1 MNDEAKMN
9 EEPTTSEKPT
19 TSEAEMPGVTT
30 DAASSTVT
38 TTATTSLGC
47 VGCHG
52 PVPSPWGDD
61 ARVGVFVCDCGTNIA
76 ATVDVPAVVE
86 SAKILPG
93 VVSSEEGK
101 WICSV
106 DYLNRIKQV
115 VRDQDL
121 NRVVVACC
129 TARTHEPLFKKT
141 VHEAGM
147 NPYQLEFVSI
157 REQVSWVHKTDR
169 AKATAKAKDLVKMG
183 VAKSI
188 LLEEGEEIRLPVKT
202 DCLVIGGGAAGM
214 TAALAV
220 ADQGYQV
227 HLVEREARL
236 GGLLNKVGNLAP
248 FGVPASDMVAD
259 LVEAVEAHDHIEVLT
274 STTLADVAGY
284 IGNYKVTV
292 GENGT
297 SRTFDASTV
306 ITATGMR
313 ELSPE
318 GQFGYGTGPEIVTQL
333 ELEERLRDAFA
344 AAADGVPTGSI
355 VGGAKNVVM
364 IQCVNSRNEQRGCCT
379 IGCPTAIKNARAI
392 KAADPEAT
400 VTILYRDLITVKEE
414 YAELKGVMREGIRF
428 ARFADDHYP
437 EVERVADLAGAAADR
452 ATDAVGSAGTPLQ
465 VRVFDVLLGK
475 ELTLPA
481 DLVVLATAFQ
491 GDETVT
497 ALRGMLKVSAS
508 DDGFFQEAHV
518 KLGPVDFAA
527 NGIYLAGSARSPK
540 ALLEVRE
547 EALGAAMRASIPMTR
562 GYVEAEGIVADVD
575 LSTCSRCGLCSKNC
589 PYGAFEVNDE
599 KEPTVIKALCKGCGL
614 CAADCPKDSITIVH
628 YSDPQI
634 AAQIDAA
641 LEEDADKK
649 IVAFVCHWCALGAV
663 DIAGVGR
670 QEYPTPVRIIRVMCS
685 ARVAHDMVERAFD
698 KGAAGVLVA
707 GCEFPTCHYITGNYK
722 CQERMVRTRKKL
734 EKKGYDTSR
743 LWEVWLSA
751 AMGPKWVA
759 TQKEMVHALGLE
771 D

>member
-1 MNDEAKMN
+1 MSDEIKTLGA
-9 EEPTTSEKPT
+9 
-19 TSEAEMPGVTT
+19 GTT
-30 DAASSTVT
+30 DTVATPDTAATPEGAAASPS
-38 TTATTSLGC
+38 C

-76 ATVDVPAVVE
+76 ATVDVPAVAE
-86 SAKILPG
+86 FAKDLPG
-93 VVSSEEGK
+93 VVASEEGK

-106 DYLNRIKQV
+106 DYLNRIKTLV
-115 VRDQDL
+115 KEQDL

-129 TARTHEPLFKKT
+129 TPRTHEPLFKKT
-141 VHEAGM
+141 VAEAGM
-147 NPYQLEFVSI
+147 NAYQLEFVSI
-157 REQVSWVHKTDR
+157 REQVSWVHKTDM
-169 AKATAKAKDLVKMG
+169 AKATAKAKDLVRMG

-188 LLEEGEEIRLPVKT
+188 LLEEGEEIRLPVET

-220 ADQGYQV
+220 ADQGYEV
-227 HLVEREARL
+227 HIVEREPQL
-236 GGLLNKVGNLAP
+236 GGLLNKVSNLAP
-248 FGVPASDMVAD
+248 FGVPASQMAAD
-259 LVEAVEAHDHIEVLT
+259 LVAAVQAHEHIEVLT
-274 STTLADVAGY
+274 STELTDVAGY

-292 GENGT
+292 GENGS
-297 SRTFDASTV
+297 SRTFGVSTV
-306 ITATGMR
+306 ITTTGMR
-313 ELSPE
+313 ELTPE
-318 GQFGYGTGPEIVTQL
+318 GQFGYGTGGEVVTQL
-333 ELEERLRDAFA
+333 ELEQRLRDAFA
-344 AAADGVPTGSI
+344 AAPDGVPAESI
-355 VGGAKNVVM
+355 VGGAKHVVM

-414 YAELKGVMREGIRF
+414 YANLKEVMREGIRF
-428 ARFADDHYP
+428 ARFADDRYP
-437 EVERVADLAGAAADR
+437 EVERVAEAAVTGPGAA
-452 ATDAVGSAGTPLQ
+452 AGTPLQ
-465 VRVFDVLLGK
+465 VKVFDVLLGK

-491 GDETVT
+491 GDPTVT

-540 ALLEVRE
+540 ALVEVRE

-599 KEPTVIKALCKGCGL
+599 KEPSVLKALCKGCGL

-641 LEEDADKK
+641 LAEDADKK

-685 ARVAHDMVERAFD
+685 ARVAHDMVEHAFD
-698 KGAAGVLVA
+698 QGAAGVLVA

-734 EKKGYDTSR
+734 EKKGYDTSK